1 MGICIVNVLFE
12 NTCEM
17 RFPTYSSQYPSD
29 AQLLW
34 RIGSAQAG
42 MYPSDAWLFMRTWNG
57 AAGVRIP
64 DSYFRSQS
72 VYMRWAVPDS
82 GIPVQLGNSSR
93 CGGLEVC
100 PTPCTCTLLIH
111 VLNMIIL

>member
-64 DSYFRSQS
+64 DSYFRSQTG
-72 VYMRWAVPDS
+72 YMRWAVPDS
-82 GIPVQLGNSSR
+82 GIPFQLGNRSR
-93 CGGLEVC
+93 CAWPGGLPHTVYLYIVD
-100 PTPCTCTLLIH
+100 TTA
-111 VLNMIIL
+111 

>member
-29 AQLLW
+29 ALLLW

-64 DSYFRSQS
+64 DSYFRSQTG
-72 VYMRWAVPDS
+72 YMRWTVPDS
-82 GIPVQLGNSSR
+82 GIPAREPQQ
-93 CGGLEVC
+93 VC
-100 PTPCTCTLLIH
+100 VARMSAPH
-111 VLNMIIL
+111 RILVHS